1 MDQAANILVRSTAVQ
16 AILGLWD
23 YATSVRRS
31 TLAQTTQERR
41 NVERPETVMVK
52 PADVGLEESAQIRHA
67 IFQHREAVDSDAP
80 GETLINAGIEAAIS
94 QDIRMHHA
102 AAQNL
107 EPILALAKAH
117 LASLARALDID
128 FHRRLGERKI
138 TRPEPHLDVRNLE
151 KGFAG
156 FFENPFEMA
165 KMRGAVDDE
174 ALDLMKHRRMSL
186 VGIAAIDAP
195 RANDP
200 DRRLLRQHRAHLH
213 GARMRA

>member
-1 MDQAANILVRSTAVQ
+1 
-16 AILGLWD
+16 
-23 YATSVRRS
+23 
-31 TLAQTTQERR
+31 
-41 NVERPETVMVK
+41 
-52 PADVGLEESAQIRHA
+52 
-67 IFQHREAVDSDAP
+67 
-80 GETLINAGIEAAIS
+80 
-94 QDIRMHHA
+94 MHHA

-117 LASLARALDID
+117 LAPVARTLDID
-128 FHRRLGERKI
+128 CQRRLGGRKI

-174 ALDLMKHRRMSL
+174 ALDLMKHRCMRL
-186 VGIAAIDAP
+186 VGIATVGAP

-200 DRRLLRQHRAHLH
+200 YRRLLGQHRADLTP
-213 GARMRA
+213 ARMRAA

>member
-1 MDQAANILVRSTAVQ
+1 MF
-16 AILGLWD
+16 
-23 YATSVRRS
+23 
-31 TLAQTTQERR
+31 E
-41 NVERPETVMVK
+41 
-52 PADVGLEESAQIRHA
+52 PADVGLEESPQIRHA
-67 IFQHREAVDSDAP
+67 IFQHCDAVDPDAP
-80 GETLINAGIEAAIS
+80 REPLKDIGIEAAVS

-117 LASLARALDID
+117 LAPVARTLDID
-128 FHRRLGERKI
+128 FHRLIVEGKI

-174 ALDLMKHRRMSL
+174 ALDLIKHRAMS
-186 VGIAAIDAP
+186 
-195 RANDP
+195 
-200 DRRLLRQHRAHLH
+200 
-213 GARMRA
+213 